1 MPHYY
6 FEVSHSGF
14 SCGDDEGQTFPSPQA
29 ALDAARRLAAELAIE
44 LPELSG
50 FSITV
55 SDDRGEIIGRALI
68 SSPPKVVL
76 Q

>member
-1 MPHYY
+1 MA
-6 FEVSHSGF
+6 
-14 SCGDDEGQTFPSPQA
+14 SPARDALTADVIVDA
-29 ALDAARRLAAELAIE
+29 AVRLVEEFDLDALTMRRLAAELAIE

-68 SSPPKVVL
+68 SSPPKAVL